1 MIRLLV
7 EGLEDDPNKSPLDVW
22 SAAAAVGYR
31 RKAARRLSVTPA
43 FVVAYQAARAG
54 KSLAPQGPTLEDVAR
69 EVRRLELAR
78 AVRAGRADLIRMQP
92 RAPESAN

>member
-31 RKAARRLSVTPA
+31 RKAARRLSVTPE
-43 FVVAYQAARAG
+43 FVAAYQAARAG
-54 KSLAPQGPTLEDVAR
+54 KNLPPAGPTLENVAC

-78 AVRAGRADLIRMQP
+78 AVRAGRADLIRMPP
-92 RAPESAN
+92 RAPEPAK